1 MSDEYKE
8 LGEVPL
14 EPGMGE
20 EENGGYSKMEL
31 PTGLLGGMPITQEMI
46 FSKANEMMDQ
56 MLDIKELMLC
66 YSAAIQEIRTKLSIL
81 NKEYEVRYQ
90 RNPINNIQSRLKS
103 QVSIMQKLDKKGLL
117 INRENIEENIYDIA
131 GVRVIC
137 AYEDDIYR
145 MAEALTK
152 QADIELVRVKDY
164 IKEPKPNGYRS
175 LHLIVKVPVYF
186 EESVKKVYAEIQ
198 IRTVAMDF
206 WASLEH
212 QLKYKKSNIENPEH
226 LMQQLKQCS
235 DMITL
240 TDRYMMKIRKEMD
253 GVHVEKNDV
262 EQLMEKLKRFGVQL
276 AEE

>member
-1 MSDEYKE
+1 MSDEYRE
-8 LGEVPL
+8 LGEIHL
-14 EPGMGE
+14 EPASGE
-20 EENGGYSKMEL
+20 EENGGYNRMNL
-31 PTGLLGGMPITQEMI
+31 PAGILGGIPITQEMI
-46 FSKANEMMDQ
+46 FSRANEMLDE
-56 MLDIKELMLC
+56 MLDIKELLLA

-103 QVSIMQKLDKKGLL
+103 QVSIMQKLEKKGLL
-117 INRENIEENIYDIA
+117 ISRENIEENIYDIA

-137 AYEDDIYR
+137 SYEDDIYR

-212 QLKYKKSNIENPEH
+212 QMKYKKKNIENPEH
-226 LMQQLKQCS
+226 VMEQLRQCS

-253 GVHVEKNDV
+253 GVEPEKSEV

>member
-1 MSDEYKE
+1 MNDEYRE
-8 LGEVPL
+8 LGEIHL
-14 EPGMGE
+14 EPASGE
-20 EENGGYSKMEL
+20 EENGGYNRMNL
-31 PTGLLGGMPITQEMI
+31 PAGILGGMPISQEMI
-46 FSKANEMMDQ
+46 FSRANEMLDE
-56 MLDIKELMLC
+56 MLDIKELLLA

-103 QVSIMQKLDKKGLL
+103 QVSIMQKLEKKGLL
-117 INRENIEENIYDIA
+117 ISRENIEENIYDIA

-137 AYEDDIYR
+137 SYEDDIYR

-212 QLKYKKSNIENPEH
+212 QMKYKKKNIENPEH
-226 LMQQLKQCS
+226 VMEQLRQCS

-253 GVHVEKNDV
+253 GVEPEKSEV